1 MRWWIA
7 GVAAAAVFAIW
18 AHGHTYAGKTAPDFS
33 LTTVDGQ
40 TAKLSDERG
49 KVVLID
55 FWATWCPPCRAS
67 LPHLQDAYNNESWAN
82 RGLVVWAVNAHES
95 ADDVSNFLAR
105 NQYTFTALLDSDGAA
120 MSAYGVSGIP
130 MTVIVGRDG
139 VVKKVLV
146 GYEPDSGR
154 EVDEAIEKALADSAS

>member
-1 MRWWIA
+1 ML
-7 GVAAAAVFAIW
+7 VAFW

-33 LTTVDGQ
+33 LTTLDGRNV
-40 TAKLSDERG
+40 KLFDERG

-55 FWATWCPPCRAS
+55 FWATWCGPCRAS

-82 RGLVVWAVNAHES
+82 RGLVIWAVNAQES
-95 ADDVSNFLAR
+95 SQDVSDFLTR
-105 NQYTFTALLDSDGAA
+105 NQFTFTALLDSDGTA

-139 VVKKVLV
+139 VVKKVFV
-146 GYEPDSGR
+146 GYGPDSGR
-154 EVDEAIEKALADSAS
+154 EIDEAIEKALGESES